1 MFGVTN
7 HLTNYF
13 YVFILT
19 YMNLLI
25 VLFSLFIVLLLG
37 LIGFQSYLMFKTID
51 LLSRTN
57 DDKVVTFPELTP
69 DNLSKDPDMVPY
81 EELPDTELKEAMAK
95 TLEEGVE

>member
-1 MFGVTN
+1 M
-7 HLTNYF
+7 TNYF

-25 VLFSLFIVLLLG
+25 ILFSVFIVLLLG

-51 LLSRTN
+51 LLSQTN
-57 DDKVVTFPELTP
+57 NNEKVVTFPELTP